1 MNRVRFSRIQ
11 LAAFIGFV
19 VAGALGLV
27 GQAKPTNLFKEVSD
41 RKTKIVWTNAPAT
54 LIPAEVCNILGCVAG
69 QDKYIARPRVTE
81 GGKQVVRALIST
93 HDAKKADM
101 FILRRD
107 TPTDFYFFALAP
119 DGTLQKAAYL
129 TTGAGKSW
137 VQVGNMISKPTFD
150 KDKDVWLDFLAK
162 LGSAPAAPAAAAA
175 QPQG

>member
-1 MNRVRFSRIQ
+1 MKKARFSRIQ
-11 LAAFIGFV
+11 LASLIGLV
-19 VAGALGLV
+19 VAGALALG

-54 LIPAEVCNILGCVAG
+54 LIPADVCNILGCVAG
-69 QDKYIARPRVTE
+69 QDKYIARPKVTE
-81 GGKQVVRALIST
+81 GGKQVVRALILT

-107 TPTDFYFFALAP
+107 TSTDFYFFALAP

-129 TTGAGKSW
+129 ASGTGKSW
-137 VQVGNMISKPTFD
+137 VQMGNMVSKPTFD
-150 KDKDVWLDFLAK
+150 KDKEVWLDFLAK
-162 LGSAPAAPAAAAA
+162 LGSAPAAAAAA